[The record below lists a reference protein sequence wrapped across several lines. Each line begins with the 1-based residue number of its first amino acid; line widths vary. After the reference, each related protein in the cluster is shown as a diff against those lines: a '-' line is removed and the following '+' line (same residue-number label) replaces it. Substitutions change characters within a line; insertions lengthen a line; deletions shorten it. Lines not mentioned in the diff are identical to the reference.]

1 MKSSLLYHIQTY
13 DSGIDINLGEK
24 SPGDSSED
32 IEHRKVKSLK
42 QVDVVAW
49 IILLTISIECFIGK
63 CVETIAAKPLK
74 LGYRVESELILLNYS
89 DTSK

>member
-1 MKSSLLYHIQTY
+1 M
-13 DSGIDINLGEK
+13 
-24 SPGDSSED
+24 
-32 IEHRKVKSLK
+32 KSLK

-74 LGYRVESELILLNYS
+74 LGYSVESELILLN
-89 DTSK
+89 

>member
-1 MKSSLLYHIQTY
+1 MKSEIDFYTVFTIQFCSIETLCLMNKLETFQTY

-63 CVETIAAKPLK
+63 CVE
-74 LGYRVESELILLNYS
+74 
-89 DTSK
+89 